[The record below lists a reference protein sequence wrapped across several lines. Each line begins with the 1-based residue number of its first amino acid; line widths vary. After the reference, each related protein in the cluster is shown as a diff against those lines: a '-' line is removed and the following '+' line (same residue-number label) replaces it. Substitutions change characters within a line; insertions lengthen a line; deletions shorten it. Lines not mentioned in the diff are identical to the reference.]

1 MLQICF
7 GQSSL
12 KGPKIKYCKAYLQGL
27 MALSGA
33 LGALLDLRLPNEPS
47 KCLIQILLEKKT
59 DKTEADKPVSDLK

>member
-1 MLQICF
+1 
-7 GQSSL
+7 
-12 KGPKIKYCKAYLQGL
+12 